1 MFELLPDLTTWLLV
15 MAGALVAGFTTGFA
29 GFGTG
34 LVASGFWF
42 YALPAHAVPPLV
54 AFASVAAQIV
64 GLWAVRSAL
73 DWRAA
78 LPMIAGGV
86 LGVPVG
92 VWLLSLAAPGV
103 LRITVGLFLV
113 VYAAVQ
119 LAGLVNRLSVKGKHR
134 IYDTGVGIGGG
145 ILGGFAG
152 LSGPLPLIWMQLKG
166 GPSARQRAVYQPF
179 NLTVLL
185 LASITMAAGGQVTEG
200 AATVALVTVPVT
212 LLGAWIGARAY
223 SAADEALFRRVVL
236 GLLLVSGI
244 VLTVQNAV
252 M

>member
-1 MFELLPDLTTWLLV
+1 MLELLPDTTAWALV

-78 LPMIAGGV
+78 VPMIGGGIV
-86 LGVPVG
+86 GVPVG

-103 LRITVGLFLV
+103 LRMTVGLFLV
-113 VYAAVQ
+113 VYAIVQ
-119 LAGLVNRLSVKGKHR
+119 LTGLVRRLSIQGAPR
-134 IYDTGVGIGGG
+134 ICDTGVGVGGG

-179 NLTVLL
+179 NLTVLV
-185 LASITMAAGGQVTEG
+185 LASITMVLGGQVTEG
-200 AATVALVTVPVT
+200 AATVALVTVPIT

-223 SAADEALFRRVVL
+223 SFADEALFRKVVL

-244 VLTVQNAV
+244 VLTVQNIV
-252 M
+252 T